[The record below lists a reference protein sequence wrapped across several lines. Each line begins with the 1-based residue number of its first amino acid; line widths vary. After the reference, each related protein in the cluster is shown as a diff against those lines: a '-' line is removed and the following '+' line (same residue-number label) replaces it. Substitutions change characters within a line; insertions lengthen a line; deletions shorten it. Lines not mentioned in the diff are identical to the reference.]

1 MTQGAKPCVIFR
13 YKVKRLVGREFG
25 FLNISSKPVIH
36 INYKSLYS
44 KVRFDWQQR
53 QEVDT
58 EKRAQLMICP
68 LCHDLCCCKVDRSSH
83 GTNLIAR
90 IYIYFRRTFS
100 ATSRRKDRF
109 FAREYSLWG
118 LFKLGCPQ
126 GESLYFFKAHP
137 QLRLLPLVS

>member
-58 EKRAQLMICP
+58 EKRAQLMYA
-68 LCHDLCCCKVDRSSH
+68 L
-83 GTNLIAR
+83 
-90 IYIYFRRTFS
+90 S
-100 ATSRRKDRF
+100 AMTYVVVKSI
-109 FAREYSLWG
+109 G
-118 LFKLGCPQ
+118 LLTEQ
-126 GESLYFFKAHP
+126 I
-137 QLRLLPLVS
+137 